1 MQVFVRTL
9 DGNTVACQLQG
20 DERPSTLLAAT
31 GVSGGAHLQFG
42 GSIISDE
49 QCLADTGLTN
59 GCTLFV
65 CPDLLGGGDGTP
77 AMGKRH
83 KKTHML
89 CPRCGKRSFHV
100 QKKRC
105 AACAYPEQKM
115 RGGYR
120 WSIKANRRKAP
131 GTGRMK
137 HLRHM
142 PRRFKNGFREGT
154 TPPAR
159 KKSQAK

>member
-1 MQVFVRTL
+1 MQVFLRTL
-9 DGNTVACQLQG
+9 EGETCIIEAEDATAILSVVATQEPAVRVALSSGRYLQAG
-20 DERPSTLLAAT
+20 ESLSEA
-31 GVSGGAHLQFG
+31 GLQA
-42 GSIISDE
+42 GS
-49 QCLADTGLTN
+49 
-59 GCTLFV
+59 TLFV
-65 CPDLLGGGDGTP
+65 VPQLLGGGDGTP

-89 CPRCGKRSFHV
+89 CARCGKRSFHV

-105 AACAYPEQKM
+105 ASCGYPDKKM
-115 RGGYR
+115 RGYR
-120 WSIKANRRKAP
+120 WSIKSNRRRAP

-159 KKSQAK
+159 KKNTQAK

>member
-1 MQVFVRTL
+1 
-9 DGNTVACQLQG
+9 
-20 DERPSTLLAAT
+20 
-31 GVSGGAHLQFG
+31 
-42 GSIISDE
+42 
-49 QCLADTGLTN
+49 
-59 GCTLFV
+59 
-65 CPDLLGGGDGTP
+65 
-77 AMGKRH
+77 MGKRH